1 MLCHHF
7 FLVFPRLCSQRPEL
21 VSCCRTRSGRHF
33 RRALD
38 LIMWGRDRRGRYEVA
53 VSSSAHP
60 SQLLIDTM
68 GWAGRRSLESAVYG
82 TEDCSRCVVCPTKV
96 SPVTF
101 TPGFFVRP
109 QSTRREGSDVSV
121 THVFACLAE
130 RRSFLEPHFLGGYL
144 TSPDQLEHQLG
155 SLRRMSK
162 ARRGACESWVG
173 GIGV

>member
-1 MLCHHF
+1 
-7 FLVFPRLCSQRPEL
+7 
-21 VSCCRTRSGRHF
+21 
-33 RRALD
+33 
-38 LIMWGRDRRGRYEVA
+38 
-53 VSSSAHP
+53 
-60 SQLLIDTM
+60 M

-173 GIGV
+173 GIGEPGTEYGVPFTCISCHDVTHLVEVSAQRPTLVGARERRGEER